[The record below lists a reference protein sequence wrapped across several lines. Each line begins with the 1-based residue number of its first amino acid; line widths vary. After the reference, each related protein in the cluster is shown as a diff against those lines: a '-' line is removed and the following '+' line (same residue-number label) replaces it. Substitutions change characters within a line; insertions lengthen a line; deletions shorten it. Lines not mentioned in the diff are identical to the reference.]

1 MHVDNYRNSTEDNPP
16 RGALELRDR
25 PMDYQHPV
33 SPVPILFYTC
43 VPGIAGSLS
52 EEPRWRPVVF
62 PTSHTTEQPDIDSIK
77 IATWNV
83 WFDKLE
89 QHARF
94 SGLLK
99 ELFPISGPSVDI
111 IALQEVTPLFLAWL
125 RSSPIIRSEWLMT
138 DRWDLPHET
147 CLPSNWYGNIFLVN
161 QRWEN
166 HIRGWVQKFPTSK
179 LGRHVELIELC
190 HGKESKVLQCGD
202 MNNSRF
208 VLQMHILIQ
217 A

>member
-111 IALQEVTPLFLAWL
+111 IALQEVTPMFLAWL

-190 HGKESKVLQCGD
+190 HGKESKVLQC
-202 MNNSRF
+202 
-208 VLQMHILIQ
+208 
-217 A
+217 